1 MSDNISNREKDG
13 IMRSSYYTLT
23 RNFTKTVNRFIV
35 FQEGKDLIEI
45 PHGMQ
50 QRSKFIEL
58 LIEYFEKMEEYEKCD
73 TLMKLKTLVIMAGD

>member
-45 PHGMQ
+45 PHGIH

-73 TLMKLKTLVIMAGD
+73 TLMKLKALVLMAGD